1 METTDVK
8 IDYRLARTIRER
20 KLNYIYTVY
29 DGLLK
34 AYAAGDVNNI
44 IEGLKNHDSKT
55 TEALLDFFTLIQKFE
70 STAETLI
77 RLEAER
83 AEAMN
88 NLGVIKA

>member
-8 IDYRLARTIRER
+8 IDYRLKMTIHER
-20 KLNYIYTVY
+20 KLNYIYAVY

-44 IEGLKNHDSKT
+44 IEGLKNRDNKT
-55 TEALLDFFTLIQKFE
+55 IEALLDFFTLIQKFE